1 MGRQRVTLQT
11 IADRLGVSRTTVS
24 NAFSRPDQLSED
36 LRNRVL
42 GAARDLGYAGPDP
55 AARTLRAGTAG
66 AIGLLL
72 PEALPYAF
80 ADPYASAFLR
90 GVAHA
95 TEPHGLSLLLIP
107 MPPGQLQDHA
117 VRRAVV
123 DGFCV
128 HSMPA
133 DHPALDIALRRGV
146 PVACSDGPEL
156 SDHPFVGVDDY
167 AAGRMLAEHIL
178 ASGRRR
184 LGVVTFRVRD
194 DPLDTDVDDIRIAT
208 AVHRS
213 SGDRLRGILDV
224 ATAAGLSREDVRIR
238 EAALNVPDHG
248 RSATAALLDGARRP
262 DAIIALSDELAAGVV
277 EELRARRVSVPADVA
292 VSGWDDTDTA
302 RELDLTTVRQPGEEK
317 GRIAAQWLLDGV
329 RGPVRRL
336 LPTELVVRGSTT
348 V

>member
-24 NAFSRPDQLSED
+24 NAFSRPDQLSDE
-36 LRNRVL
+36 LRDRVL

-80 ADPYASAFLR
+80 ADPYAMAFLR

-107 MPPGQLQDHA
+107 MPPGQLQEHA

-123 DGFCV
+123 DAFCV
-128 HSMPA
+128 FTMPRG
-133 DHPALDIALRRGV
+133 HPVLDIALRRGV
-146 PVACSDGPEL
+146 PVACADSPEL
-156 SDHPFVGVDDY
+156 PDHPFVGVDEY
-167 AAGRMLAEHIL
+167 AAGRTLAGHIL
-178 ASGRRR
+178 ATGRRR

-194 DPLDTDVDDIRIAT
+194 DPVDGDVDDTRIAT
-208 AVHRS
+208 AAHRS
-213 SGDRLRGILDV
+213 SHDRLRGILD
-224 ATAAGLSREDVRIR
+224 AAADAGLARSDVRIR

-248 RSATAALLDGARRP
+248 RSAAAELLDSSHRP
-262 DAIIALSDELAAGVV
+262 DAIMALSDELAAGVIT
-277 EELRARRVSVPADVA
+277 ELRARGLAVAGDVA
-292 VSGWDDTDTA
+292 VSGWDDTATA
-302 RELDLTTVRQPGEEK
+302 RDLDLTTIHQPGEEK
-317 GRIAAQWLLDGV
+317 GRIAGQWLLDGV
-329 RGPVRRL
+329 RGPQRRWL
-336 LPTELVVRGSTT
+336 ATELVVRGSTA
-348 V
+348 